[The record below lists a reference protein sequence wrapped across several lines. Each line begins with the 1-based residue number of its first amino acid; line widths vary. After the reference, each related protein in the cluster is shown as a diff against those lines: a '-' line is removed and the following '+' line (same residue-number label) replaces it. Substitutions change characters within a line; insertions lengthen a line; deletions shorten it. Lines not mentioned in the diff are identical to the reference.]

1 MFKSTQYSYTLLLF
15 ILNTKLF
22 KPLNIRIN
30 MESEIKRIDERLV
43 KLSRD
48 IELIKSLLMLKAD
61 EEGEL
66 SDWAKNEIEKARNTP
81 ESECISFDE
90 VKDKLRNKK

>member
-66 SDWAKNEIEKARNTP
+66 SDWAKNEIERARNTP